1 MFKTLRHINTNK
13 DLICLDYKRGG
24 DFNQAHSLQNFIY
37 KLKQSTGQQPKNLT
51 EPIIIK
57 GKVVYVVFASGDY
70 FSAYHAAKYCGL
82 RSIYFNGVKEKRK
95 RGISFSTRRP
105 EKKNSFRKNSLMDGK

>member
-1 MFKTLRHINTNK
+1 MFSRITQDINK
-13 DLICLDYKRGG
+13 DRFCLDYKRGG
-24 DFNQAHSLQNFIY
+24 DFNQARSLQDFIY
-37 KLKQSTGQQPKNLT
+37 KLKQTNEQLPVNFT
-51 EPIIIK
+51 EPIIIN

-95 RGISFSTRRP
+95 KGIRFS
-105 EKKNSFRKNSLMDGK
+105 